1 MKNGTPRP
9 IGWRAANRIVNGHDG
24 GPGAE
29 DLQALIS
36 IASTSTRNSAQALA
50 DAASHDAVLTA
61 FRESATTSQPSRR
74 KAAQQTARARR
85 TSGAVVVRFA
95 TAVLLVCGVGA
106 AAATAGVLPEGV
118 QRIAHDYFGIGR
130 VSAPSTH
137 VPSSGAGTTGHSNAN
152 GTGSSAVAVPP
163 TTSAMPTDSVVMTT
177 LCQKVSDH
185 ENDWQSALEPADQ
198 ATLIAAAG
206 GEHKVK
212 GYCAQMLAG
221 GGKNATPSPGPTDAT
236 DTPIP
241 TPTVTHGNAH
251 VSHSPAAHSSG
262 H

>member
-1 MKNGTPRP
+1 MKNDTPRP
-9 IGWRAANRIVNGHDG
+9 IGWRAANRIVNGQDG

-29 DLQALIS
+29 DLHALIS
-36 IASTSTRNSAQALA
+36 IASTSTRNSGQAQA
-50 DAASHDAVLTA
+50 DSASHEAVLTA
-61 FRESATTSQPSRR
+61 FRESATSPRSTGR
-74 KAAQQTARARR
+74 KVAQKTARTRR
-85 TSGAVVVRFA
+85 TSGALVLRFA

-118 QRIAHDYFGIGR
+118 QRIAHHYFGIGG

-152 GTGSSAVAVPP
+152 STGSSAVAVPP
-163 TTSAMPTDSVVMTT
+163 MTSAMPTDSAVMTT
-177 LCQKVSDH
+177 LCQQVSDH
-185 ENDWQSALEPADQ
+185 QSDWQSALDPADQ

-212 GYCAQMLAG
+212 RYCARILAG
-221 GGKNATPSPGPTDAT
+221 NGKSAVPSPGPTDAT
-236 DTPIP
+236 GTPTA

>member
-1 MKNGTPRP
+1 MKNDTPRP
-9 IGWRAANRIVNGHDG
+9 IGWRAANRIVNGQDG

-29 DLQALIS
+29 DLHALIS
-36 IASTSTRNSAQALA
+36 IASTSTRSSAQAHA
-50 DAASHDAVLTA
+50 DSASHEAALTA
-61 FRESATTSQPSRR
+61 FRESATSPRSNGR
-74 KAAQQTARARR
+74 KAAQKSARTRR
-85 TSGAVVVRFA
+85 TSDALVLRFA

-106 AAATAGVLPEGV
+106 AAATAGVLPEGA
-118 QRIAHDYFGIGR
+118 QRIAHDYFGIGG

-137 VPSSGAGTTGHSNAN
+137 VPSSSAGTSGHSNAN

-163 TTSAMPTDSVVMTT
+163 TTSTMPTASVVMTT
-177 LCQKVSDH
+177 LCENVSDH
-185 ENDWQSALEPADQ
+185 QSDWQSALDPADQ

-212 GYCAQMLAG
+212 GYCARILAS

-236 DTPIP
+236 GTPTA
-241 TPTVTHGNAH
+241 TPTVTHGKAH